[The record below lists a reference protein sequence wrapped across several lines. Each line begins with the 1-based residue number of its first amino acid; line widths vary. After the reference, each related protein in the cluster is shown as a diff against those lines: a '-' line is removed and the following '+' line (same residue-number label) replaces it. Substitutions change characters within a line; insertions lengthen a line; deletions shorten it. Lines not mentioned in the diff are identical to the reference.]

1 MKDRCMMSI
10 RIFILPIII
19 LCGAAGLAVGQP
31 VKNLDDYLK
40 AGLKN
45 SPLLHD
51 LENQVQSIGIDS
63 ARIRAGYKPQVE
75 ALADNAYA
83 PIVNGWG
90 YDEVISNG
98 ATLSDLV
105 NINQRLIS
113 HRNLNNQ
120 LDSVRLQREGV
131 RNNHTINERDLKNQ
145 ITGQYISAYG
155 SWRALEYNQKILQL
169 LEDQDHILKSLTQS
183 GVYNQTDY
191 LTLLVTL
198 REQRITNQ
206 EAELQFRDDLSM
218 LNELCG
224 ITDTSRVALT
234 EPHFASPF
242 PLQATTTIFYN
253 RFVIDSLQ
261 LENLNQRID
270 FQYQPRLSLY
280 ANGGYVSSLVLTP
293 YKNFGG
299 MIGMTMTLPIYDGHQ
314 RRMQHEQV
322 RISENTRAWYADFF
336 KSQYDQHAS
345 ELQRQLDVVEKIIE
359 DGRDQLNYVN
369 GLIEA
374 NRKLL
379 QTGDIPV
386 TNYILSINNYLTAN
400 QSITQNEIRRLR
412 ILNEINYW
420 K

>member
-1 MKDRCMMSI
+1 MMLA
-10 RIFILPIII
+10 RTFLLYIII
-19 LCGAAGLAVGQP
+19 LSATGGFAIGQP
-31 VKNLDDYLK
+31 VKNLNDYLN
-40 AGLKN
+40 AGMKS

-51 LENQVQSIGIDS
+51 LDNQVQSIGIDS
-63 ARIRAGYKPQVE
+63 ARIRAAYRPRVD
-75 ALADNAYA
+75 AMADNAYA

-98 ATLSDLV
+98 TTLSDLV
-105 NINQRLIS
+105 DINQRLIS

-131 RNNHTINERDLKNQ
+131 LNNRTINERDLKNQ
-145 ITGQYISAYG
+145 IANQYISAYG
-155 SWRALEYNQKILQL
+155 SWRALEYNEKIMQL

-206 EAELQFRDDLSM
+206 EAELRFRDDLSM

-224 ITDTSRVALT
+224 ITDTSRVALS
-234 EPHFASPF
+234 EPNFASPS
-242 PLQATTTIFYN
+242 PLQATSTIFYS

-261 LENLNQRID
+261 LQNLQQRID
-270 FQYQPRLSLY
+270 FQYQPRLNLY

-359 DGRDQLNYVN
+359 DSRDQLSYVD

-379 QTGDIPV
+379 QAGDIPV
-386 TNYILSINNYLTAN
+386 TNYILSINNYLAAN